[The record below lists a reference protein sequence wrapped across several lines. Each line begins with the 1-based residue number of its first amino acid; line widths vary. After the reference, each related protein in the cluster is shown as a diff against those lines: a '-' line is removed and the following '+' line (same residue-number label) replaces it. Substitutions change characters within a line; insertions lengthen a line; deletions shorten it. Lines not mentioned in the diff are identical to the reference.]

1 MKLPSIHV
9 EHLERVIVKCLP
21 YPSKQPHELIAKY
34 LNKKYHI
41 LDSYQLDNT
50 TYILRFEKV
59 IK

>member
-1 MKLPSIHV
+1 MPS
-9 EHLERVIVKCLP
+9 LSL
-21 YPSKQPHELIAKY
+21 SKQAHELIAKY

-41 LDSYQLDNT
+41 LDSYQLDKT